1 MNRESYKASKQS
13 RKKEKKDHSLE
24 NSSRARPLSFQSLR
38 PKVLNFEPSVLLY
51 IHIHFLLVRTFKDL
65 CPDLV
70 LSLSADQN
78 RLKHTI

>member
-38 PKVLNFEPSVLLY
+38 PKVLNFEPSVLFNLPY
-51 IHIHFLLVRTFKDL
+51 
-65 CPDLV
+65 
-70 LSLSADQN
+70 
-78 RLKHTI
+78 